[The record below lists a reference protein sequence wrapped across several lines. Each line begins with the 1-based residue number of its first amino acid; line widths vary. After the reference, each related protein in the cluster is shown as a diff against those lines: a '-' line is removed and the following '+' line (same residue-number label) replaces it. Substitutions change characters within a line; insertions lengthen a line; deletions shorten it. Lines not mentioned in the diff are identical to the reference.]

1 MRACGVVIRVVVAD
15 DSPEVRLLVRVVLE
29 DDADFRVEAEAADG
43 QEAVEL
49 AAALHPDLM
58 LLDLSMPKMDGH
70 QALPLILEASPETRV
85 VVLSAFPA
93 DRETKEAPYELSPEY
108 ASLFDRV
115 LDFAR
120 EQVTDAT
127 SGAITSSHPFGTP
140 GMLKLTRIAVAA
152 TDRSCTGPRATP

>member
-93 DRETKEAPYELSPEY
+93 DRVARRLLDAGARLFLDKAGDLE
-108 ASLFDRV
+108 SLPTQ
-115 LDFAR
+115 LR
-120 EQVTDAT
+120 EIV
-127 SGAITSSHPFGTP
+127 S
-140 GMLKLTRIAVAA
+140 L
-152 TDRSCTGPRATP
+152 